1 MEGAISVVLQ
11 EVLENETSE
20 ADRRGKNVLE
30 HRANSDR
37 VKRFLQRDASMVVFQ
52 EMTRD
57 SLVKKGS
64 GKKAEAKQL
73 KNAKDVAVQAKK
85 KLKN

>member
-1 MEGAISVVLQ
+1 MKQ
-11 EVLENETSE
+11 SE